1 MRIAAFT
8 LALGLVACGS
18 MTAQAPLEV
27 GGKAPDFTLPSA
39 TAAGVG
45 KPQRLADLKGRTVV
59 LAFFYKARTGG

>member
-1 MRIAAFT
+1 MRISALT

-27 GGKAPDFTLPSA
+27 GSKAPDFTLPSA

-45 KPQRLADLKGRTVV
+45 KPVRLSDLEGRTVV

>member
-27 GGKAPDFTLPSA
+27 GSKAPDFTLPSA
-39 TAAGVG
+39 TSAGVG
-45 KPQRLADLKGRTVV
+45 KPLRLADLKGRTVV

>member
-8 LALGLVACGS
+8 LALVLVGCGS

-27 GGKAPDFTLPSA
+27 GSTAPDFTLPSA

-45 KPQRLADLKGRTVV
+45 TPVRLADLKGRTVV